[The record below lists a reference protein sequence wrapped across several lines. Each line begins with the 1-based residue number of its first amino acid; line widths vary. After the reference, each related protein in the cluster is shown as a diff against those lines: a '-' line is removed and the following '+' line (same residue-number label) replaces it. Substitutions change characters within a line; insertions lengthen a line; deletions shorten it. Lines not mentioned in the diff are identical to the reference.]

1 MREHRRLFRIFA
13 PRSNKKMKITPSQ
26 ARQINQV
33 LRIVA
38 VHGMARVRDLY
49 IEAGNPA
56 DFEGIHYVI
65 LMMGNE
71 LELLQ
76 IIEDGKMARITTKG
90 KSAAKIGIKTY
101 LAVRLSAKVVSVV
114 AGICTILS
122 LIGWLLQHFGCL

>member
-1 MREHRRLFRIFA
+1 
-13 PRSNKKMKITPSQ
+13 MKITPSQ

-76 IIEDGKMARITTKG
+76 LTEDGAIARIT
-90 KSAAKIGIKTY
+90 IRGILASKTGIITY
-101 LAVRLSAKVVSVV
+101 LSVVIIMKVIAGLAILSAIVSV
-114 AGICTILS
+114 
-122 LIGWLLQHFGCL
+122 LIQVFC

>member
-33 LRIVA
+33 LRLVA

-76 IIEDGKMARITTKG
+76 LTEDGAIARITIRG
-90 KSAAKIGIKTY
+90 ILASKIGIITY
-101 LAVRLSAKVVSVV
+101 LSVVIIMKVIAGLAILSAIVSV
-114 AGICTILS
+114 
-122 LIGWLLQHFGCL
+122 LIQVFC

>member
-1 MREHRRLFRIFA
+1 
-13 PRSNKKMKITPSQ
+13 MKITPSQ

-76 IIEDGKMARITTKG
+76 LTEDGAIARITIRG
-90 KSAAKIGIKTY
+90 ILASKIGIITY
-101 LAVRLSAKVVSVV
+101 LSVVIIMKVIAGLAILSAIASV
-114 AGICTILS
+114 
-122 LIGWLLQHFGCL
+122 LIQVFC

>member
-76 IIEDGKMARITTKG
+76 LTEDGAIARITIRG
-90 KSAAKIGIKTY
+90 ILASKIGIITY
-101 LAVRLSAKVVSVV
+101 LSVVIIMKVIAGLAILSAIVSV
-114 AGICTILS
+114 
-122 LIGWLLQHFGCL
+122 LIQVFC